1 MRIGIGLP
9 SGIPG
14 VRGDLVVRWAEE
26 VEAAPFS
33 SLAVIDRVAYDSY
46 DPLLALTAA
55 AAVTRRVKLVTAI
68 LVSPLRNT
76 VLLAKELASLDQL
89 SAGRLV
95 VGFGVG
101 AREEDYEVTGVDHRG
116 RGSRLTEQLRALR
129 RIWEEGKVGPPPA
142 QPGGPPFLVGGFV
155 EEAFARA
162 ARYAQGYFHGGGPPR
177 AFGRAA
183 ELARIA
189 WREVGRPGEPELW
202 GQGYF
207 ALGEGARERAIR
219 YMRDYYAFTGPMVER
234 IVAQLL
240 TTPQAVV
247 QFVEGYAEAG
257 CDELVLMPAVPDL
270 DQVGRLAEAVACVW

>member
-9 SGIPG
+9 SGVPG
-14 VRGDLVVRWAEE
+14 VRGGAVVRWAQRA
-26 VEAAPFS
+26 EAAPFS

-55 AAVTRRVKLVTAI
+55 AAVTQRVKLVTAV

-89 SAGRLV
+89 SGGRLV
-95 VGFGVG
+95 VGFAVG
-101 AREEDYEVTGVDHRG
+101 AREEDYLVAGIDHRG

-129 RIWEEGKVGPPPA
+129 RIWEEGTVGPPPA
-142 QPGGPPFLVGGFV
+142 QPGGPPFLVGGFAD
-155 EEAFARA
+155 EAFARA

-177 AFGRAA
+177 AFARAA
-183 ELARIA
+183 EVARMA
-189 WREVGRPGEPELW
+189 WVEAGRPGRPELW

-207 ALGEGARERAIR
+207 VLGEEARERGIR

-234 IVAQLL
+234 IVGQLL

-247 QFVEGYAEAG
+247 QFVEGYAAAG
-257 CDELVLMPAVPDL
+257 CDELVLMPAVADL
-270 DQVGRLAEAVACVW
+270 DQVDRLAEALACVW